1 MFMRLF
7 MITMMQK
14 NEKSNRIRIDIRED
28 SRLSTNVV
36 GPPQNCKL
44 SAVEDLLLLLTA
56 KIEAIDNES
65 ETVLI
70 ETIFED

>member
-1 MFMRLF
+1 MRLF

-14 NEKSNRIRIDIRED
+14 NEKSNRIRTDIREN

-36 GPPQNCKL
+36 GSFQNCKL
-44 SAVEDLLLLLTA
+44 SAVEDLLTS
-56 KIEAIDNES
+56 KIEAIDEHKCTS